1 MGLARR
7 GLSETAVIAHGNN
20 AGATTIRMRSVF
32 KFASGV
38 KLALRVASGITLLIV
53 GALLSLPGV
62 PGPGIPLILV
72 GLWILSDHFT
82 WARRAHGWVA
92 EKWRRV
98 RQAASTGPQRPAE
111 TAPGVPEEK

>member
-1 MGLARR
+1 MNSL
-7 GLSETAVIAHGNN
+7 L
-20 AGATTIRMRSVF
+20 

-38 KLALRVASGITLLIV
+38 KRALRMASGIALLVV

-82 WARRAHGWVA
+82 WARRAHEWVA
-92 EKWRRV
+92 EKWHRV
-98 RQAASTGPQRPAE
+98 RQAAKGEPPQPAA
-111 TAPGVPEEK
+111 TAPGVPEGK